1 MPEVIIA
8 DPSWIKA
15 WDQTETVLLSLACY
29 RFDLREGARFTSDG
43 EGFQFASLDVAP
55 NEARSRKLI
64 HRRWDE

>member
-29 RFDLREGARFTSDG
+29 RFDVREGARFTSDG
-43 EGFQFASLDVAP
+43 KGFEFASLDACL

-64 HRRWDE
+64 DRRWDE